1 MQKLG
6 EEGTMKVQSTNMTAV
21 NSNLSLVRQKAQLS
35 TDTLQAKS
43 VDVGPSFS
51 QRISDGL
58 NDVAKA
64 QNSASQLAKD
74 YELGSESDLSKV
86 MINQQISSVGFQ
98 LTLNIRN
105 KALSAYKDIM
115 NMPV

>member
-1 MQKLG
+1 
-6 EEGTMKVQSTNMTAV
+6 MKIQASNITAV
-21 NSNLSLVRQKAQLS
+21 NTNMSSVQQKAQLS
-35 TDTLQAKS
+35 ADALQAKS
-43 VDVGPSFS
+43 ADAGPSFS

-58 NDVAKA
+58 NGVSQA
-64 QNSASQLAKD
+64 QNTASQLARD
-74 YELGSESDLSKV
+74 YEFGTENDLSKV

>member
-1 MQKLG
+1 
-6 EEGTMKVQSTNMTAV
+6 MKIQSSNITAV
-21 NSNLSLVRQKAQLS
+21 NTNMASVQQKAQLS
-35 TDTLQAKS
+35 AEALQAKS
-43 VDVGPSFS
+43 VESGPSFS

-58 NDVAKA
+58 DGVSQA
-64 QNSASQLAKD
+64 QNTASQLARD
-74 YELGSESDLSKV
+74 YELGTENDLSKV

>member
-1 MQKLG
+1 
-6 EEGTMKVQSTNMTAV
+6 MKIDNINATAV
-21 NSNLSLVRQKAQLS
+21 NSNLSLNRQKSQLS
-35 TDTLQAKS
+35 SEALQAKS
-43 VDVGPSFS
+43 TDSGPSFS

-58 NDVAKA
+58 NDVAQS
-64 QNSASQLAKD
+64 QNSASQSAKD
-74 YELGSESDLSKV
+74 YELGNESDLSKV

>member
-1 MQKLG
+1 
-6 EEGTMKVQSTNMTAV
+6 MKVQGTNMTAV

-35 TDTLQAKS
+35 ADTLQAKS

-58 NDVAKA
+58 NDVAQA

-74 YELGSESDLSKV
+74 YELGNENDLSKV

>member
-1 MQKLG
+1 
-6 EEGTMKVQSTNMTAV
+6 MKIDNLNATAV
-21 NSNLSLVRQKAQLS
+21 NSNLSLTRQKAQLS
-35 TDTLQAKS
+35 SEALQAKS
-43 VDVGPSFS
+43 TDPGPSFS

-58 NDVAKA
+58 NDVAQS

-74 YELGSESDLSKV
+74 YELGNENDLSKV

>member
-1 MQKLG
+1 
-6 EEGTMKVQSTNMTAV
+6 MKIQSTNMTAI
-21 NSNLSLVRQKAQLS
+21 NTNLAVVKEKAQLS
-35 TDTLQAKS
+35 TGTLQAKS
-43 VDVGPSFS
+43 LDSGPSFS

-58 NDVAKA
+58 NDVAQS
-64 QNSASQLAKD
+64 QNLAAKLAKD
-74 YELGSESDLSKV
+74 YELGTESDLSKV
-86 MINQQISSVGFQ
+86 MVNQQISSVGFQ

>member
-1 MQKLG
+1 
-6 EEGTMKVQSTNMTAV
+6 MKIQASNITAV
-21 NSNLSLVRQKAQLS
+21 NTNMSSVQQKAKLS
-35 TDTLQAKS
+35 ADALQAKS
-43 VDVGPSFS
+43 ADSGPSFS

-58 NDVAKA
+58 NGVSQA
-64 QNSASQLAKD
+64 QNTASQLAQD
-74 YELGSESDLSKV
+74 YEFGAENDLSKV

>member
-1 MQKLG
+1 
-6 EEGTMKVQSTNMTAV
+6 MKIQSTNMTAI
-21 NSNLSLVRQKAQLS
+21 NTNLAVVKEKAQFS
-35 TDTLQAKS
+35 TGTLQAKS
-43 VDVGPSFS
+43 LDSGPSFS

-58 NDVAKA
+58 NDVAQS
-64 QNSASQLAKD
+64 QNSAAKLAKD
-74 YELGSESDLSKV
+74 YELGTESDLS
-86 MINQQISSVGFQ
+86 NQQISSVGFQ

>member
-1 MQKLG
+1 MA
-6 EEGTMKVQSTNMTAV
+6 AV
-21 NSNLSLVRQKAQLS
+21 NSGQSGIQQKVQLS
-35 TDTLQAKS
+35 PEALQTKS
-43 VDVGPSFS
+43 ADVGPSFS
-51 QRISDGL
+51 QRIADGL
-58 NDVAKA
+58 QDVAQS
-64 QNSASQLAKD
+64 QNSAAQLAKD
-74 YELGSESDLSKV
+74 YELGNESDVSKG